1 MRIRTKNTLF
11 TSFFLVLVVAVVTL
25 FSVSNIRQQGEQ
37 RINNFRAEE
46 LDKVKSHLKDLVD
59 VAYETIDQNHR
70 NLSDLDY
77 LSDYYREKLDNILNT
92 GESII
97 DKYRRLQAQGQMTLS
112 QAKNRAMSDIR
123 ELRFDGGTGY
133 IWINDTAKPYPN
145 MIMHPTVPDLDG
157 QELKDPRFNNAQGIN
172 KNLFVAFVEVTEGGQ
187 DGYVDYL
194 WPKPTA
200 NGLTEEVPKL
210 SYVRRYADWGWI
222 LGTGIYIDDA
232 EADIRR
238 LIKDS
243 VKAMRYADGTGYFW
257 INDNSKPFPRMVM
270 HPTVPD
276 LDGKVLDDPQYNNA
290 QGVDK
295 NLFVA
300 FNEVTERDG
309 EGFVDYLWP
318 KPTPTG
324 LSERTE
330 KMSYVRL
337 HEPTGWIIGSGAY
350 IDNIDAAVVTK
361 QQQIDQQITD
371 LVINNL
377 LVSSLFI
384 VLAVIASFVFSD
396 RMAKPIRNLTAVAN
410 EISHG
415 KNLSQSIN
423 EVSRDD
429 EIGELAKSIDR
440 LKASVKIMIERMKKS

>member
-1 MRIRTKNTLF
+1 MKIRTKNTLF

-25 FSVSNIRQQGEQ
+25 FSVSNIRKQGEE
-37 RINNFRAEE
+37 RIKNFRTEE
-46 LDKVKSHLKDLVD
+46 LEKVKTHLKDLVD

-97 DKYRRLQAQGQMTLS
+97 EKYKRMHNQGQISLA
-112 QAKNRAMSDIR
+112 QAKIRAMNDIK

-133 IWINDTAKPYPN
+133 IWINDTGKPYPR
-145 MIMHPTVPDLDG
+145 MVMHPTVPDLDG
-157 QELKDPRFNNAQGIN
+157 QELKDPRYNNAQGIN
-172 KNLFVAFVEVTEGGQ
+172 KNLFVAFVEVTENGQ

-194 WPKPTA
+194 WPKPTE
-200 NGLTEEVPKL
+200 NGLTEDVPKL
-210 SYVRRYADWGWI
+210 SYVRRYDDWDWI

-232 EADIRR
+232 EEDIRR

-243 VKAMRYADGTGYFW
+243 VKAMRYAGGTGYFW

-276 LDGKVLDDPQYNNA
+276 LDGEILDDPKYNNA

-300 FNEVTERDG
+300 FNEVTEQDG

-324 LSERTE
+324 LTERTE
-330 KMSYVRL
+330 KMSFVRL

-350 IDNIDAAVVTK
+350 IDNIDAAVLSK
-361 QQQIDQQITD
+361 QQEIDQQISD

-415 KNLSQSIN
+415 KNLAQGISEIN
-423 EVSRDD
+423 RND

>member
-11 TSFFLVLVVAVVTL
+11 TSFFLVLVVLVITL
-25 FSVSNIRQQGEQ
+25 FSVSNIRKQGDQ
-37 RINNFRAEE
+37 RIKNFRAEE
-46 LDKVKSHLKDLVD
+46 LEKVKSHLKDLVD

-70 NLSDLDY
+70 NLSDLEY
-77 LSDYYREKLDNILNT
+77 LSGYYREKLDNILNA

-97 DKYRRLQAQGQMTLS
+97 DKYQRLHSQGQISLT
-112 QAKNRAMSDIR
+112 QAKTLARNEIKD
-123 ELRFDGGTGY
+123 LRFDGGTGY
-133 IWINDTAKPYPN
+133 IWINDTAKPYPT
-145 MIMHPTVPDLDG
+145 MVMHPTVPDLDG

-172 KNLFVAFVEVTEGGQ
+172 KNLFVAFVEVTEGGR

-194 WPKPTA
+194 WPKPTDK
-200 NGLTEEVPKL
+200 GLTEDVPKL
-210 SYVRRYADWGWI
+210 SYVRRYEDWDWI

-232 EADIRR
+232 EEDIRQ

-270 HPTVPD
+270 HPTVPE
-276 LDGKVLDDPQYNNA
+276 LDGEVLDDPKFNNA

-300 FNEVTERDG
+300 FNEVTEEQS

-318 KPTPTG
+318 KPTPNG
-324 LSERTE
+324 LTERTE
-330 KMSYVRL
+330 KMSFVRL

-350 IDNIDAAVVTK
+350 IDNIDAAVADK
-361 QQQIDQQITD
+361 QEEINQQIQD
-371 LVINNL
+371 LMINNL
-377 LVSSLFI
+377 LVSSIFI

-415 KNLSQSIN
+415 KNLAQPIN
-423 EVSRDD
+423 EISRND

>member
-172 KNLFVAFVEVTEGGQ
+172 KNLFVAFVEVTEGGLE
-187 DGYVDYL
+187 G
-194 WPKPTA
+194 
-200 NGLTEEVPKL
+200 
-210 SYVRRYADWGWI
+210 
-222 LGTGIYIDDA
+222 
-232 EADIRR
+232 
-238 LIKDS
+238 
-243 VKAMRYADGTGYFW
+243 KA
-257 INDNSKPFPRMVM
+257 
-270 HPTVPD
+270 
-276 LDGKVLDDPQYNNA
+276 
-290 QGVDK
+290 
-295 NLFVA
+295 
-300 FNEVTERDG
+300 
-309 EGFVDYLWP
+309 
-318 KPTPTG
+318 
-324 LSERTE
+324 
-330 KMSYVRL
+330 
-337 HEPTGWIIGSGAY
+337 
-350 IDNIDAAVVTK
+350 
-361 QQQIDQQITD
+361 
-371 LVINNL
+371 
-377 LVSSLFI
+377 
-384 VLAVIASFVFSD
+384 
-396 RMAKPIRNLTAVAN
+396 
-410 EISHG
+410 
-415 KNLSQSIN
+415 
-423 EVSRDD
+423 
-429 EIGELAKSIDR
+429 
-440 LKASVKIMIERMKKS
+440 